1 MVVQVLNRVTV
12 ALTGLLLLSTVS
24 GCDSSTGTMASGL
37 PDDAIVVYRFNDSS
51 VPPQY
56 HRSFELTAT
65 SKEARL
71 VVDSYG
77 EILADEKTVEVD
89 QAWQVMSQTYPS
101 LDALPLVKSELG
113 CVGGTSRWLKITQG
127 ETVLKD
133 IALDE
138 CGGVNDAAVST
149 MAGWVDPVLKLFP
162 AIAVL
167 APS

>member
-24 GCDSSTGTMASGL
+24 GCDSSSGTMDSGL
-37 PDDAIVVYRFNDSS
+37 PDDAKVVYRFNDSS

-56 HRSFELTAT
+56 HRSFELTVT
-65 SKEARL
+65 TKEARL

-89 QAWQVMSQTYPS
+89 QAWQVITRTYS
-101 LDALPLVKSELG
+101 TLDALPVVKSELG
-113 CVGGTSRWLKITQG
+113 CVGGTSRSLEITQG
-127 ETVLKD
+127 ETSLKD
-133 IALDE
+133 ISIEE